1 MIVAQLLVALTLQT
15 TPQTFVQSFYD
26 WYTRKG
32 SNMDSVV
39 EQRQSVLAPHLL
51 AALHA
56 DREEQAKN
64 TGEITGL
71 DFDPFVNSQDPCEHY
86 VAGMP
91 VASGQHVRVPVFG
104 VCEGKKSTTPDVIV
118 ELEPKGDSWSFVNF
132 WYPEIKTDLVTLL
145 AQYAADRK

>member
-39 EQRQSVLAPHLL
+39 EQRPSVLAPHLL

-64 TGEITGL
+64 AGEITGL
-71 DFDPFVNSQDPCEHY
+71 DCDPFVNSQDPCEHY

-91 VASGQHVRVPVFG
+91 VASGQHVRVPRDAFW
-104 VCEGKKSTTPDVIV
+104 CLPYWPTPRATFLQPLTSD
-118 ELEPKGDSWSFVNF
+118 F
-132 WYPEIKTDLVTLL
+132 L
-145 AQYAADRK
+145 ALH